1 MGQKL
6 PPNEKE
12 LYKRCS
18 EVLHYIWDP
27 IGVAGT
33 PETRDEYDSYV
44 PSIFALVNESASVS
58 RIASALNQIVSERM
72 ELNPDRAKAEEV
84 AQILLM
90 WRDRINER
98 VARELVGGR

>member
-6 PPNEKE
+6 PPNEAD

-27 IGVAGT
+27 IGVAGS
-33 PETRDEYDSYV
+33 PETRDEYESYV
-44 PSIFALVNESASVS
+44 PPIFALVNENASVS
-58 RIASALNQIVSERM
+58 KISKALNQFVSERM

-84 AQILLM
+84 ARLLLQ

-98 VARELVGGR
+98 VARDLAGGR